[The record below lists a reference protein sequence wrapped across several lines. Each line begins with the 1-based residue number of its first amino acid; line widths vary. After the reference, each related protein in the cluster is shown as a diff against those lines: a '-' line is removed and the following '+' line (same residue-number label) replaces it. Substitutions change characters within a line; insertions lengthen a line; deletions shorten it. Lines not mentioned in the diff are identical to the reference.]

1 MPCTVPVP
9 KDYAQKYDKGKQST
23 YGEHQVFTGP
33 YMVENDGKG
42 KITGYEPGKKLDAGP
57 QPELGQVD
65 RLQAGLLRPDQR
77 DVLHGRD
84 GRGQEDALRPELP
97 ERGLRRATGRR
108 C

>member
-33 YMVENDGKG
+33 YMIENDGKG
-42 KITGYEPGKKLDAGP
+42 NITGYKPGKKLTLVRNPSWDKD
-57 QPELGQVD
+57 D
-65 RLQAGLLRPDQR
+65 RLQAGLLRPDRVQGRQR
-77 DVLHGRD
+77 RD
-84 GRGQEDALRPELP
+84 RRGPADA
-97 ERGLRRATGRR
+97 RAART

>member
-42 KITGYEPGKKLDAGP
+42 KITGYKPGKKLTLVRNPSWDKST
-57 QPELGQVD
+57 
-65 RLQAGLLRPDQR
+65 RLPAGLLRQDRVPR
-77 DVLHGRD
+77 
-84 GRGQEDALRPELP
+84 AAAT
-97 ERGLRRATGRR
+97 RRSPRR
-108 C
+108 RR